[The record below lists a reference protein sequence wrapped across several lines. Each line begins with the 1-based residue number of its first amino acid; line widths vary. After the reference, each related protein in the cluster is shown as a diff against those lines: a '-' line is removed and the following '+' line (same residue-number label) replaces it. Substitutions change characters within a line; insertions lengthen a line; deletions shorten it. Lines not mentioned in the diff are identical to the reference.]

1 MFFLPSV
8 IITFGVVIFI
18 YLKVVRKSTQGNMCI
33 APFNV
38 AALLAMVHAGAR
50 GDTAK
55 QIKEALGLG
64 KFSEQLMNATF
75 GHIIK
80 SMKVLFS
87 CPKSTF
93 SIVLE

>member
-1 MFFLPSV
+1 MFFLLSV
-8 IITFGVVIFI
+8 ILTYLCAHYI

-38 AALLAMVHAGAR
+38 AALLAMVHAGTR

-55 QIKEALGLG
+55 EIKEALGLG

-93 SIVLE
+93 SILLE